1 MTAGPPI
8 SPNVPFERR
17 EKIEKPKIR
26 KSPVGWLNAM
36 KHGKP
41 YPIKGMISSS
51 NPLAQWPDQN
61 NVRDALKNLD
71 LLVHIELFQNETS
84 AFADYVLP
92 AATGIEKGEI
102 GRSNDDRR
110 IVWIDKLI
118 DPPGEAKPDGWIWI
132 ELGKRLGFGDIL
144 KEEYKD
150 PAIFWD
156 EVCIQNRFLK
166 GVTQKR
172 LHSVPYRWVRYPV
185 ENENSPEEETLY
197 LEGTTAVGQPE
208 GKRFPTKSGKLEFWT
223 NELEEKFNCLGFSAL
238 PEFYSDPELLIDLP
252 FLEIK
257 DNDERLDVI
266 SPFYDVPTGT
276 SKAKIVSNEK
286 GSFSREL
293 RKKGFNTELITG
305 RPPAP
310 HFHSWTHYFWE
321 AQEMWPD
328 LFCQIHPEYARE
340 LEIEDGEI
348 IEVESA
354 HGKINARAYLY
365 GGIRKNAV
373 FIPIGWGEKQPYNP
387 WYSVNFLT
395 SNKQRDPISG
405 QTNLKSLLCK
415 INKI

>member
-1 MTAGPPI
+1 M
-8 SPNVPFERR
+8 
-17 EKIEKPKIR
+17 
-26 KSPVGWLNAM
+26 
-36 KHGKP
+36 
-41 YPIKGMISSS
+41 
-51 NPLAQWPDQN
+51 
-61 NVRDALKNLD
+61 
-71 LLVHIELFQNETS
+71 
-84 AFADYVLP
+84 
-92 AATGIEKGEI
+92 
-102 GRSNDDRR
+102 
-110 IVWIDKLI
+110 
-118 DPPGEAKPDGWIWI
+118 
-132 ELGKRLGFGDIL
+132 
-144 KEEYKD
+144 
-150 PAIFWD
+150 
-156 EVCIQNRFLK
+156 
-166 GVTQKR
+166 
-172 LHSVPYRWVRYPV
+172 
-185 ENENSPEEETLY
+185 
-197 LEGTTAVGQPE
+197 
-208 GKRFPTKSGKLEFWT
+208 
-223 NELEEKFNCLGFSAL
+223 

-276 SKAKIVSNEK
+276 SKAKIVSDEK
-286 GSFSREL
+286 ESFSREL

-328 LFCQIHPEYARE
+328 LFCQIHPEKARE

>member
-1 MTAGPPI
+1 
-8 SPNVPFERR
+8 
-17 EKIEKPKIR
+17 
-26 KSPVGWLNAM
+26 
-36 KHGKP
+36 
-41 YPIKGMISSS
+41 MISSS

-185 ENENSPEEETLY
+185 ENEDSPEEETLY
-197 LEGTTAVGQPE
+197 LEGTTAVGQSE

-276 SKAKIVSNEK
+276 SKAKIVSDEK
-286 GSFSREL
+286 ESFSREL